1 MTPTGLDNAPPKKR
15 DIAVVFLHPACNMTC
30 TFCGT
35 ENNIDSLTPSQAKE
49 TLHLIKNR
57 GMKNVVLGGGEP
69 FAWDHDVIELARVAK
84 EMGIIVQIGTNGID
98 LPAGFESLDCVDRY
112 VLPLDGPDAESH
124 NAVRITRDG
133 HFELILDRL
142 ETLRRGRKS
151 VTVSTVVTS
160 ENVQGLDRI
169 ARLLSGYHERG
180 GQLHAWHL
188 YKFLPIGR
196 GGRENAGALSVSD
209 EDYDAAS
216 SAVQEDHTR
225 FPVYR
230 RRDMRHSRHVDFFW
244 YEQDTLRI
252 GSEVWA
258 KTHK

>member
-1 MTPTGLDNAPPKKR
+1 MTRTESNTVPTTSR

-35 ENNIDSLTPSQAKE
+35 ENSIDSLTPQQARE
-49 TLHLIKNR
+49 TIHLIKNR
-57 GMKNVVLGGGEP
+57 GMENVVLGGGEP

-84 EMGIIVQIGTNGID
+84 GTGLIVQIGTNGID
-98 LPAGFESLDCVDRY
+98 LPAGFDSMDCVDRY
-112 VLPLDGPDAESH
+112 VLPLDGLDAESH

-133 HFELILDRL
+133 HFDLILDRL
-142 ETLRRGRKS
+142 ETLRRGGKS

-160 ENVQGLDRI
+160 KNVQGLDRI

-196 GGRENAGALSVSD
+196 GGRENADALSVSD
-209 EDYDAAS
+209 EDYDAACIS
-216 SAVQEDHTR
+216 VKQSMSA

-230 RRDMRHSRHVDFFW
+230 RRDMRYSRHVDFFW
-244 YEQDTLRI
+244 YEQGAVRI
-252 GSEVWA
+252 GSEVWVPG
-258 KTHK
+258 KP